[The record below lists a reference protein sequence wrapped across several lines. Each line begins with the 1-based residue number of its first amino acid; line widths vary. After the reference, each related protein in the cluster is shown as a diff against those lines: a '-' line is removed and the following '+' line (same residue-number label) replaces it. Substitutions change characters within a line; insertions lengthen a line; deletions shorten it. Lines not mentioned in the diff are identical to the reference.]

1 MRFYYA
7 SAYTYRANIFIKFA
21 RGEDMQ
27 IKEAIVKRIK
37 NICLERGIK
46 YNELATRSGVTP
58 STVYS
63 MLDPSRRDLSVITLK
78 KLCDGLDMTITEFFD
93 DDIFKTLEQEIQ

>member
-1 MRFYYA
+1 
-7 SAYTYRANIFIKFA
+7 
-21 RGEDMQ
+21 MQ

-63 MLDPSRRDLSVITLK
+63 MLDPNRRDLSVITLK
-78 KLCDGLDMTITEFFD
+78 KLCDGLEISLGLDMTITEFFD